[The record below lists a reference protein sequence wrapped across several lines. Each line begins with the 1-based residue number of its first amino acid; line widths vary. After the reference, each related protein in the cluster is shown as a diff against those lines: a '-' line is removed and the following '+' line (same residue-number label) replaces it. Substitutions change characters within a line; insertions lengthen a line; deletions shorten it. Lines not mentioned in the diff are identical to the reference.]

1 MAYSVSY
8 TQEDLRNGW
17 IAASQRLTLLHI
29 NTIYSKYANIGS
41 KLKYTVRQ
49 ATLDDYYFSESYENR
64 AIWVDVEIPENLCE
78 LISCF
83 SQKYEGVCKPSDPAV
98 YQRVGTSDK
107 FLLACQPA
115 CFNIEN
121 KATYDDDGN
130 PTTNMVHTYWK
141 DNQCLMHT
149 PVLNWMMY
157 PGNRNDAKGR
167 ETYGFDAADNFIDSF
182 QFNKAYC
189 DAYEESFDNS
199 VPTCESKWWEKLLGD
214 VIGSSVLKMIKMGI
228 NELTY
233 GTTVIP
239 PSLGP
244 EPTVDSKWDLETWR
258 SDIDETFVVPDANMD
273 VPTNFKYKMKQHDI
287 DLVNIINRDKR
298 EIRKKTHW
306 RRQLEIHNKVHS
318 QGVNQ
323 IKNKLTKTADEYLEE
338 IMVTILSLFKLESI
352 EQLAAAE
359 ITNLTID
366 MIKSTLT
373 KLASEMLPKI
383 IAKITGSIFTEVME
397 KSLAEVLIRST
408 ATILVKTIGQLCIL
422 LAEILAEFASIVG
435 ILLAIVQLLDL
446 VITLWDPFHF
456 SKRFNPEVLDLL
468 ERQGQQTLKS
478 AFLNTKPVISFT
490 VLVNLLLTEDELKIN
505 LLESY
510 VYMYEYLNSLT
521 FNAEGSRID
530 KGDEFNID
538 EINVDNKTA
547 TVDKNLAQLH
557 IFTKSDIVKYEDSH
571 YDRMEFF
578 KIMNS
583 TNFYVILIS
592 AFCVLPGDS
601 VFASI
606 FILISLIFVILA
618 YANTVLPIGTVA
630 KAFMT
635 DINFNLF
642 SGVATLIQ

>member
-49 ATLDDYYFSESYENR
+49 ATLDDYYFSESYESR
-64 AIWVDVEIPENLCE
+64 AIWVDVQIPENLCE

-83 SQKYEGVCKPSDPAV
+83 SQKYDGVCKPNDSAV

-130 PTTNMVHTYWK
+130 LTTNMVHTYWK
-141 DNQCLMHT
+141 NDKCIMHT
-149 PVLNWMMY
+149 PILSWMMY
-157 PGNRNDAKGR
+157 PGNRNDMKGR
-167 ETYGFDAADNFIDSF
+167 EKYGFDATDNFIDSF

-189 DAYEESFDNS
+189 DAYEESFDAS
-199 VPTCESKWWEKLLGD
+199 VPTCEAKWWESLVGD
-214 VIGSSVLKMIKMGI
+214 VIGSSILKLIKMGI

-233 GTTVIP
+233 GTSVVP

-244 EPTVDSKWDLETWR
+244 EPTVETKWNLETWR
-258 SDIDETFVVPDANMD
+258 SDVDKTFIVPDANMNA
-273 VPTNFKYKMKQHDI
+273 PMNFQYKMRQSDV
-287 DLVNIINRDKR
+287 DMVNIIKNDKK

-306 RRQLEIHNKVHS
+306 RRQLEINNR
-318 QGVNQ
+318 QNINQ
-323 IKNKLTKTADEYLEE
+323 IKNKLTKTAAEYLEGL
-338 IMVTILSLFKLESI
+338 IVTILSMFKLEAI
-352 EQLAAAE
+352 KQLVVAE
-359 ITNLTID
+359 VTSLTID

-373 KLASEMLPKI
+373 KLATELLPKI
-383 IAKITGSIFTEVME
+383 IAKITGSVFTEVLE
-397 KSLAEVLIRST
+397 KSLVTVLIRAT
-408 ATILVKTIGQLCIL
+408 ATILVKTIGRLVIL
-422 LAEILAEFASIVG
+422 LAELLAEFASIVG
-435 ILLAIVQLLDL
+435 ILLAIVQILDL
-446 VITLWDPFHF
+446 VVTLWDPFHF
-456 SKRFNPEVLDLL
+456 NKRFNPEILDLL
-468 ERQGQQTLKS
+468 ERQGQQSLKS
-478 AFLNTKPVISFT
+478 AFLNTEPEITFT

-510 VYMYEYLNSLT
+510 IYMYEYLNSLT

-538 EINVDNKTA
+538 EIDIDDKTA

-557 IFTKSDIVKYEDSH
+557 LYTKSDIVKYEDTH

-578 KIMNS
+578 KLMSNA
-583 TNFYVILIS
+583 NFYVILTS

-601 VFASI
+601 FFASI
-606 FILISLIFVILA
+606 FILISLIFIILT
-618 YANTVLPIGTVA
+618 YTNTVLPVGTVA
-630 KAFMT
+630 KAFLT
-635 DINFNLF
+635 DVNFNLF
-642 SGVATLIQ
+642 PGVATLVQ